1 MHYIVAL
8 HCITLY
14 SIPVQYA
21 ATHTQTNTHRPC
33 HPSHRAEMPGAVH
46 GILSARGLRDI
57 SNQFAA
63 VEVPSNGLNIR
74 KLAPGD
80 SIDPRLQVAFPG
92 PSGYEISG
100 WWYPVRTPPKTF
112 QK

>member
-1 MHYIVAL
+1 MSP
-8 HCITLY
+8 T
-14 SIPVQYA
+14 P
-21 ATHTQTNTHRPC
+21 P
-33 HPSHRAEMPGAVH
+33 HRAEMPGAVH

-63 VEVPSNGLNIR
+63 VEMPSNGLNIR
-74 KLAPGD
+74 KLAAAD

>member
-1 MHYIVAL
+1 MSP
-8 HCITLY
+8 T
-14 SIPVQYA
+14 
-21 ATHTQTNTHRPC
+21 RP
-33 HPSHRAEMPGAVH
+33 HRAEMPGAVH

-63 VEVPSNGLNIR
+63 VEMPSNGLNIR
-74 KLAPGD
+74 KLAAAD

-112 QK
+112 QNNDVAILSSIHGVYPTNYGDPT